1 MTDMPMAKSANSFVT
16 LATASRWLRELCDYM
31 GGARFAQHLLYV
43 RGDFTITKYTAP
55 HPIYLRYSVIDFG
68 SFKQMMTSAER
79 LRIIK
84 EALADARDY
93 YRTQLEDLYGTFI
106 PQYVPAFYS
115 DALAGR

>member
-43 RGDFTITKYTAP
+43 RGDFTITKYSPPLCLSWNGVT
-55 HPIYLRYSVIDFG
+55 DFG
-68 SFKQMMTSAER
+68 SFKQMMTSADR

-84 EALADARDY
+84 EALSDARDY
-93 YRTQLEDLYGTFI
+93 YRTQLDELYGTFI

>member
-1 MTDMPMAKSANSFVT
+1 MTTWAARG
-16 LATASRWLRELCDYM
+16 SRSIC
-31 GGARFAQHLLYV
+31 
-43 RGDFTITKYTAP
+43 YTSEEISQSLSIP
-55 HPIYLRYSVIDFG
+55 PPTSSIYLEYGVIDFG

-93 YRTQLEDLYGTFI
+93 YRTQLDELYGTFI